1 MVSSYDLLVPRMR
14 DTSVTR
20 LTRRPGWGAAGDTG
34 PRGPETNAF
43 SLIRTSALAPHAI
56 ADFLGP
62 ILPGTRDGRLSQAHR
77 GRARDH
83 FRFRIAGVSR
93 LPSFEV
99 IFRLARGFKRSGLDP
114 GWSVV

>member
-20 LTRRPGWGAAGDTG
+20 LTRRPGWGAAGETG

-62 ILPGTRDGRLSQAHR
+62 ILPGTRDGRLSHAYR
-77 GRARDH
+77 GRARDQ

-93 LPSFEV
+93 PELRGHFP
-99 IFRLARGFKRSGLDP
+99 AGKGFKRSGLDP
-114 GWSVV
+114 RWRLV